1 MRPIELIEKC
11 AAALPGEGRNLPG
24 LVARQ
29 KIDAVIANGKLLDR
43 AALDQ
48 LLTDVAKAAHQ
59 QK

>member
-1 MRPIELIEKC
+1 VLLSANPLEDI
-11 AAALPGEGRNLPG
+11 RNT
-24 LVARQ
+24 Q